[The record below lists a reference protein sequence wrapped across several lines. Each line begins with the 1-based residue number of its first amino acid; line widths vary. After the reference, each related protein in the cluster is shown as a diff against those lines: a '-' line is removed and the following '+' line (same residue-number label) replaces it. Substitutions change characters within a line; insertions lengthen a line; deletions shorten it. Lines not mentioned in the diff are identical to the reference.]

1 MGWFLSPLI
10 FDDVVSYIIK
20 KLSDELPSD
29 VEIVH
34 GDIPQYRSAAPTQ
47 RLTRPHST

>member
-1 MGWFLSPLI
+1 MGWFLSPL
-10 FDDVVSYIIK
+10 FDDFVSYIIK

-34 GDIPQYRSAAPTQ
+34 GDISQYRIAAPTK